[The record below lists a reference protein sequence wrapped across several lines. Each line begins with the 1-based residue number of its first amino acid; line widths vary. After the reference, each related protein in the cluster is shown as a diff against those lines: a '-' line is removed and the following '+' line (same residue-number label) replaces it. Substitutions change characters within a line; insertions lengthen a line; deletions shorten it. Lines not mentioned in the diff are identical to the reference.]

1 MRGRVVLS
9 NHGCT
14 QTLLYSATCKKLSF
28 EREFNKNS
36 LNLKFRMPP
45 QQANFIATLEDTA
58 DQVLRK
64 SKHVLPHVARFFLVS
79 TFIEDGVRMYYQWVL
94 VYN

>member
-1 MRGRVVLS
+1 
-9 NHGCT
+9 
-14 QTLLYSATCKKLSF
+14 
-28 EREFNKNS
+28 
-36 LNLKFRMPP
+36 MPP

-79 TFIEDGVRMYYQWVL
+79 TFIEDGVRMYYQWVS
-94 VYN
+94 V

>member
-1 MRGRVVLS
+1 
-9 NHGCT
+9 
-14 QTLLYSATCKKLSF
+14 
-28 EREFNKNS
+28 
-36 LNLKFRMPP
+36 MPP

-79 TFIEDGVRMYYQWVL
+79 TFIEDGVRMYYQWGEQRDYIDSSWNCGSFLATTFVILNLFVQLGAAFMVL
-94 VYN
+94 ERVQLR